1 MYMKNKFNILI
12 NKNPNR
18 YYNNT
23 IDHYNPLYNITYY
36 SRILYISN
44 IVNYTGIYLCK
55 IMK

>member
-1 MYMKNKFNILI
+1 MKNKFNILI